1 MAAVEAAVVI
11 ISCTAADLK
20 DVSAND
26 GRVDS
31 VVKDVVITGVIKLI
45 DSVSII
51 VDGGWCRVRLIQSE
65 FLYKPN
71 SGYIPLPHP
80 NQWYFLLN
88 VHNKTLQYQR
98 HLMALPFHLN
108 T

>member
-1 MAAVEAAVVI
+1 MQ
-11 ISCTAADLK
+11 CTAADLK
-20 DVSAND
+20 GIAADNGLVS
-26 GRVDS
+26 S
-31 VVKDVVITGVIKLI
+31 TVKYIVITGVIGLI
-45 DSVSII
+45 NNASII
-51 VDGGWCRVRLIQSE
+51 VDSRWCGGGLIQSE

>member
-1 MAAVEAAVVI
+1 MQ
-11 ISCTAADLK
+11 CTAADLK
-20 DVSAND
+20 DVTADNGLVS
-26 GRVDS
+26 S
-31 VVKDVVITGVIKLI
+31 TVKYVVITGVIRLI
-45 DSVSII
+45 DNVSII
-51 VDGGWCRVRLIQSE
+51 VDDGWCRVRLIQSE

>member
-1 MAAVEAAVVI
+1 MAAVEATVVI

-45 DSVSII
+45 DSASII
-51 VDGGWCRVRLIQSE
+51 VDGGWCELGRGEIHSSYLPGIINIHPPNTFFYNPPQNNII
-65 FLYKPN
+65 PN
-71 SGYIPLPHP
+71 SIYIIS
-80 NQWYFLLN
+80 
-88 VHNKTLQYQR
+88 
-98 HLMALPFHLN
+98 
-108 T
+108 